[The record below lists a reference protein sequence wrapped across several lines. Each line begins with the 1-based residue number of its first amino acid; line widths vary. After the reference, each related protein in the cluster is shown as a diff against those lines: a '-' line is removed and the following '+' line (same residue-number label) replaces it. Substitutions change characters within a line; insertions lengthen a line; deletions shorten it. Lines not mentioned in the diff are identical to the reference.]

1 MGDQVTDRVVPFEHR
16 SAAERIARAA
26 RLNAA
31 FTVLVDPQRDPD
43 SISLA
48 ARLCGGVVHSSADLI
63 DDATYDPLA
72 FGRPGGGRGLLVQ
85 SQACAEALAASASNP
100 TSSTTDPNQD

>member
-1 MGDQVTDRVVPFEHR
+1 MTDRVVPFEIEDPAR
-16 SAAERIARAA
+16 RVARAA

-48 ARLCGGVVHSSADLI
+48 ARLAGGEVLTLDDVVLGAER
-63 DDATYDPLA
+63 TYDPLA

-85 SQACAEALAASASNP
+85 NETYADALAASNSSQT
-100 TSSTTDPNQD
+100 TSRTANSNQD

>member
-1 MGDQVTDRVVPFEHR
+1 MTDSVVPFEHR
-16 SAAERIARAA
+16 SEAERIARAA

-48 ARLCGGVVHSSADLI
+48 ARLCGGVVHSSADLL
-63 DDATYDPLA
+63 DEGATYDPLA

-85 SQACAEALAASASNP
+85 SQAYAEALDASASNP
-100 TSSTTDPNQD
+100 TNRTANPNQD